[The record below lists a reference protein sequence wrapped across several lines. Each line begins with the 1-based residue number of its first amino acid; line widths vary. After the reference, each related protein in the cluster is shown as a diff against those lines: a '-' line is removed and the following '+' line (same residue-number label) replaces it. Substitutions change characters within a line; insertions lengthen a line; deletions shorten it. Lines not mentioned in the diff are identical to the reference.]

1 MAIRGKAGQAE
12 LTNEDLYKDIVDQ
25 TVTLQEQ
32 NVRFVLSV
40 TGAYM
45 SLFFAPLSYLRGGLQ
60 SSTVIEGAGS
70 EKDCCGDL
78 PLENYDELTAE
89 DVSQKIEDLGALE
102 VQAVRSYERRHKN
115 RGELLERLDRSLV

>member
-25 TVTLQEQ
+25 TVTVQEQ
-32 NVRFVLSV
+32 NVRLAMSF

-45 SLFFAPLSYLRGGLQ
+45 SLFFAPLSYLRS
-60 SSTVIEGAGS
+60 SSTVTEVAGS

-78 PLENYDELTAE
+78 PLENYDELTTE